1 MLRPGTLGVAILL
14 LGITFP
20 AFFGCRITH
29 KPVRADSREV
39 PFYEPL
45 EGEAGQ
51 VKVVDTMEGLKAS
64 ILEAGLSEEGRP
76 VRAYILGEG
85 DKNVLLVGGIH
96 GDEPGGETLL
106 YRFVGFISKQPD
118 IIEGYKAIVL
128 PSMNPDGLEYATRF
142 NSRGVDL
149 DMNFP
154 SQDWG
159 ANIHTRD
166 RSIIGSS
173 AGSEPEVAA
182 VMKILEG
189 LPPLRALSVQSA
201 AGCITYEGPGAE
213 DLAKRLSERCSLPL
227 EKFHTRPGSL
237 GALLG
242 KDREIPFLTLELEYH
257 HERGQ
262 IAEKE
267 SERFREALLELFR

>member
-1 MLRPGTLGVAILL
+1 MLRPGTLRVLVILL
-14 LGITFP
+14 IASP

-29 KPVRADSREV
+29 KPVRTDSREV
-39 PFYEPL
+39 PFYEPP
-45 EGEAGQ
+45 EEKAGP

-64 ILEAGLSEEGRP
+64 IFEAGQSTEGRP

-96 GDEPGGETLL
+96 GDEPGGEGLL

-118 IIEGYKAIVL
+118 LIEGYRAVVV
-128 PSMNPDGLEYATRF
+128 PSMNPDGLEYTTRF

-159 ANIHTRD
+159 DNIHTRD

-182 VMKILEG
+182 IMKVLEDY
-189 LPPLRALSVQSA
+189 PPMRALSVQSA
-201 AGCITYEGPGAE
+201 AGCVTYEGPGAE
-213 DLAKRLSERCSLPL
+213 ELAKRLCERCHLPL

-237 GALLG
+237 GSLLG
-242 KDREIPFLTLELEYH
+242 KDREIPFLTVELEYH

-262 IAEKE
+262 IAEAE
-267 SERFREALLELFR
+267 NERFREAFFELFR